1 MFSQHHKHVI
11 AVAIL
16 MVASYSLPQVKQA
29 LAVTNIDMASC
40 PIGYICEPKVNTS
53 YSTVTPKVEQSAPTA
68 VPIIVAS
75 QKEVGQKYCY
85 TFNQNLDSDN
95 LGNGISIE
103 KSSGVS
109 LFNLQTILQDKEN
122 INVDNNERDIK
133 NPKFGNSTKS
143 AVIAFQK
150 KYGIPAIGVVGP
162 MTRAKLNK
170 IYGCGNDNVLL
181 NKVLPTTTLS
191 NSANNV
197 GPQNKTLPVSEKAKY
212 YSNTSI
218 SNVNIIDSKTYSKLV
233 DGSVVTKGNTY
244 RITWDASEVPESAR
258 FTIIFQSPT
267 DPSVYGVMRTGL
279 IDASKRYY
287 DWKVESTFQDNVNIR
302 IIVEVGSLRA
312 YSPLIKIS
320 SPTANSTILDAG
332 LDSTANPKTSEYKK
346 TEVEKSPSS
355 ISLIPGIKTMYP
367 SSGAPGTK
375 VTLTLSNPKREIV
388 SYGDFNFG
396 NFGLPNFTN
405 TNNEVITFTVPN
417 DAKAGIYEVVWFSS
431 TDMYVTKF
439 NVISQSAPVSKA
451 GGWHYVASVF
461 DTVITL
467 ASIVM

>member
-29 LAVTNIDMASC
+29 LAVTNIDMATC

-53 YSTVTPKVEQSAPTA
+53 YSTVVPKAEQSAPTA
-68 VPIIVAS
+68 VQIIKA
-75 QKEVGQKYCY
+75 EQKYCY
-85 TFNQNLDSDN
+85 TFSNNLDPEN
-95 LGNGISIE
+95 LSGGVSIE
-103 KSSGVS
+103 KDSGVS

-122 INVDNNERDIK
+122 ININNTERDVK
-133 NPKFGNSTKS
+133 NPKFGDSTKS

-162 MTRAKLNK
+162 MTRSKLNK
-170 IYGCGNDNVLL
+170 IYGCGNDNMLQ
-181 NKVLPTTTLS
+181 NKVLPTASL
-191 NSANNV
+191 NNINNNV

-212 YSNTSI
+212 YANTNI
-218 SNVNIIDSKTYSKLV
+218 SNVKIVDSKTYSSLV
-233 DGSVVTKGNTY
+233 DGSVITKGSVY
-244 RITWDASEVPESAR
+244 RITWEATEVPESAR

-267 DPSVYGVMRTGL
+267 NPNVYGVMRTGL
-279 IDASKRYY
+279 LDASKRYY
-287 DWKVESTFQDNVNIR
+287 DWKVEDTFIENINVR
-302 IIVEVGSLRA
+302 IIVQVGDVRA

-320 SPTANSTILDAG
+320 SPVKVFDAG
-332 LDSTANPKTSEYKK
+332 LDPSANPKTLEYKK
-346 TEVEKSPSS
+346 TEAEKSPSS
-355 ISLIPGIKTMYP
+355 ISLIPGIKSMYP
-367 SSGAPGTK
+367 VSGAPGTK
-375 VTLTLSNPKREIV
+375 VTLTLSNPKKEIV

-417 DAKAGIYEVVWFSS
+417 DAKAGVYEVVWFSS
-431 TDMYVTKF
+431 NDMYVTKF
-439 NVISQSAPVSKA
+439 NVITQSAPVSHA
-451 GGWHYVASVF
+451 TGWNYVASVF

-467 ASIVM
+467 ASIIM